1 MFELMKHLWPQFD
14 EMLSANPSGISAWFW
29 CVTFLFF
36 AVSVACIFINFLKF
50 KTRTKNLNLL
60 LLGQSTTDL
69 ALHRRD
75 TMQKARGFS
84 GNGVFTL
91 WKAFDDSLVTSVDS
105 TKLFATV
112 DAEYFFNAKTLAKG
126 LSESRLLAAAP
137 SFLVALGVLGT
148 FVGLT
153 VGLQGLTGTTSEVD
167 ALKSGIN
174 TLISGAAVAFMTSV
188 WGVVFSLLLN
198 LAEKFFEHY
207 ALNKITGIQNKI
219 DSLYPRQSVEQA
231 LINIVESSKES
242 KQALQELHE
251 RIGDRLQETVNS
263 MSEAMQTALADTLN
277 NVLGSAI
284 QTLVNSSQQQSSQAL
299 DGLVRNFMDG
309 MTSAGR
315 EQGQLMQQASADV
328 NSAVASMSEQLQ
340 RFSVS
345 TEARQTQIESQFSGM
360 LDKFTQQV
368 GQQNAQA
375 DQREKVRQDNFQEK
389 LLEVKEDQQLLI
401 STIADAVHAS
411 QEQSA
416 KMAAQHQQLL
426 QNLEKV
432 TESAAQSSKHMDSSA
447 NQLGMLSANVH
458 AAAELLGQRLV
469 QVTQGIDQTGNQNV
483 ELMEQIKRQA
493 DTLMGLQSTL
503 LDGAI
508 HLEKAASE
516 SRNGFGSL
524 QQSQQQFLTGVN
536 VAVTSMSEQLQ
547 RFSAS
552 TDERHTQMESQFNG
566 MLDKFT
572 QQVGQQNTQADQRE
586 QVRQD
591 NFQEKLLEVKEDQQ
605 LLISTIADAV
615 HASQEQSAKMA
626 EQHQQLL
633 RHLEKVTES
642 AAQSS
647 KHMDSSANQL
657 GMLSTNVH
665 AAAELLGQRLVQ
677 VTQGIEQTGNKN
689 AALMDQ
695 IQKQADTLMGL
706 QSTLLDGAIHLEK
719 AASEARSGFG
729 SLQQSQQQ
737 FLNGVKTEF
746 TSLGEALRSQVSAI
760 EKQAEEWLQSYA
772 KEVNTQVDDRMN
784 KWNDVSLSYAN
795 QMLHNVQ
802 AMNNILDELE
812 VR

>member
-29 CVTFLFF
+29 CITF
-36 AVSVACIFINFLKF
+36 VVFLISLVCVIRNSSHF
-50 KTRTKNLNLL
+50 RTRVRDIKSLLIEQNTDNLA
-60 LLGQSTTDL
+60 Q
-69 ALHRRD
+69 RRRE
-75 TMQKARGFS
+75 TMQKAREMSSS
-84 GNGVFTL
+84 GISTL
-91 WKAFDDSLVTSVDS
+91 WKTFDDSLVTSVDS

-153 VGLQGLTGTTSEVD
+153 VGLQGLTGTTSEIE

-188 WGVVFSLLLN
+188 WGVFFSLFLN
-198 LAEKFFEHY
+198 LVEKECERR
-207 ALNKITGIQNKI
+207 ALNQITEIQNNI

-231 LINIVESSKES
+231 LINIVDSSKES
-242 KQALQELHE
+242 KEALQELHE
-251 RIGDRLQETVNS
+251 RIGDRLQESVNS

-277 NVLGSAI
+277 NVLGPAI
-284 QTLVNSSQQQSSQAL
+284 QTLVNSSQQQSSQVL

-315 EQGQLMQQASADV
+315 EQGLLMQQASADV

-340 RFSVS
+340 SFTAS
-345 TEARQTQIESQFSGM
+345 TDERQTKMESQFSDM

-368 GQQNAQA
+368 SQQN
-375 DQREKVRQDNFQEK
+375 E
-389 LLEVKEDQQLLI
+389 
-401 STIADAVHAS
+401 
-411 QEQSA
+411 
-416 KMAAQHQQLL
+416 
-426 QNLEKV
+426 
-432 TESAAQSSKHMDSSA
+432 
-447 NQLGMLSANVH
+447 
-458 AAAELLGQRLV
+458 
-469 QVTQGIDQTGNQNV
+469 
-483 ELMEQIKRQA
+483 
-493 DTLMGLQSTL
+493 
-503 LDGAI
+503 
-508 HLEKAASE
+508 
-516 SRNGFGSL
+516 
-524 QQSQQQFLTGVN
+524 
-536 VAVTSMSEQLQ
+536 
-547 RFSAS
+547 
-552 TDERHTQMESQFNG
+552 
-566 MLDKFT
+566 
-572 QQVGQQNTQADQRE
+572 QADQRE

-591 NFQEKLLEVKEDQQ
+591 NFQEKLIEVKVEQQ
-605 LLISTIADAV
+605 SLISTIADAV

-657 GMLSTNVH
+657 GMLAANVH
-665 AAAELLGQRLVQ
+665 SAAELLGQRLVQ
-677 VTQGIEQTGNKN
+677 VTQGIEQTGNQN
-689 AALMDQ
+689 AALMEQ
-695 IQKQADTLMGL
+695 IKKQADTLMGL
-706 QSTLLDGAIHLEK
+706 QSTLLDGAKHLEK

-737 FLNGVKTEF
+737 FLTGVKAEF
-746 TSLGEALRSQVSAI
+746 TSLGEALRSQVAAI

-772 KEVNTQVDDRMN
+772 KEVNAQVDDRMN